1 MVLHSLYIL
10 LAGYSLGYRFQ
21 YYSHYKI
28 FLLLAGLY
36 VYIMLYSQNDS
47 YHSLSLEST
56 IH

>member
-21 YYSHYKI
+21 YYIHYRI
-28 FLLLAGLY
+28 FLLLADLC
-36 VYIMLYSQNDS
+36 VYNLLYSQNDS

-56 IH
+56 IN

>member
-1 MVLHSLYIL
+1 MALRNLYIL

-21 YYSHYKI
+21 CYSHYRI
-28 FLLLAGLY
+28 FLLLAGLC
-36 VYIMLYSQNDS
+36 VYILLYSQNDS

>member
-28 FLLLAGLY
+28 FLLLAGLC
-36 VYIMLYSQNDS
+36 VYILLYSQNDS
-47 YHSLSLEST
+47 YHSLSLVST